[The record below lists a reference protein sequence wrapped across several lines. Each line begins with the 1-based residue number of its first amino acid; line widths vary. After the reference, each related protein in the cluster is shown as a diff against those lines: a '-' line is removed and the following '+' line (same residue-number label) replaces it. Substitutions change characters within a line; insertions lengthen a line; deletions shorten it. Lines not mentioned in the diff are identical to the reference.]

1 MPTPIS
7 ATALAGTQV
16 GLGRL
21 LTVDTRGAMSVGG
34 V

>member
-1 MPTPIS
+1 MKIN
-7 ATALAGTQV
+7 ATALAGSQV

-21 LTVDTRGAMSVGG
+21 LIVDTRGAMSVGG